1 VLRQAQHE
9 RFWLLVTLTVTIL
22 GCGTSSGVPRIGGDW
37 GACDPADPRNRR
49 TRASILV
56 RSAATT
62 ILVDTG
68 PDMREQLL
76 AAGVGMIDT
85 VLWTHE
91 HADHTHGIDDLR
103 QIFHL
108 RRTPVPGLA
117 RERCLES
124 LERRFRYVFHG
135 RGGYPPTATIAPLA
149 DDVMI
154 GDIRVRTVDQPHGNI
169 SSAGFRL
176 EHGGASV
183 AYSTDFH
190 DVTPD
195 MDDLFAG
202 VDLWVVDALRY
213 APHPTHAN
221 LATTLDAI
229 ARARPKRAILT
240 HMDQSLDYATLAAE
254 LPATVEPG
262 YDGLTVAVA

>member
-1 VLRQAQHE
+1 VKLI
-9 RFWLLVTLTVTIL
+9 VL

-37 GACDPADPRNRR
+37 GACDPANPRNRR

-56 RSAATT
+56 RNATTT

-76 AAGVGMIDT
+76 AAEVAQIDA

-108 RRTPVPGLA
+108 QRQPVPCFA
-117 RERCLES
+117 RPRTLES

-135 RGGYPPTATIAPLA
+135 RGGYPPTATISKLE
-149 DDVMI
+149 DVLTI
-154 GDIRVRTVDQPHGNI
+154 GDIQIRTVDQPHGGI
-169 SSAGFRL
+169 TSAGFRFDKDNISI
-176 EHGGASV
+176 G
-183 AYSTDFH
+183 YSTDFH
-190 DVTPD
+190 EVTRD
-195 MDDLFAG
+195 MEDLFAG
-202 VDLWVVDALRY
+202 VDVWVVDALRH

-221 LATTLDAI
+221 LATTLEAI
-229 ARARPKRAILT
+229 ARLRPKRAILT
-240 HMDQSLDYATLAAE
+240 HMDQSMDYRSLAGE
-254 LPATVEPG
+254 LPAGVEPG
-262 YDGLTVAVA
+262 YDQLEIALS

>member
-1 VLRQAQHE
+1 MK
-9 RFWLLVTLTVTIL
+9 LVVL

-37 GACDPADPRNRR
+37 GACDPGDPRNRR

-56 RSAATT
+56 QSGNTS
-62 ILVDTG
+62 ILVDTS

-76 AAGVGMIDT
+76 AAGISDIDA

-108 RRTPVPGLA
+108 RGAAVPCYARDRT
-117 RERCLES
+117 LES

-135 RGGYPPTATIAPLA
+135 RGGYPPTATIAALP

-154 GDIRVRTVDQPHGNI
+154 GDLRVRTVDQPHGGI
-169 SSAGFRL
+169 TSAGFRF
-176 EHGGASV
+176 EFGGLSI
-183 AYSTDFH
+183 AYSTDFQY
-190 DVTPD
+190 VTPE
-195 MDDLFAG
+195 MKDLFAG
-202 VDLWVVDALRY
+202 VDLWVVDALRH

-221 LATTLDAI
+221 LAITLEAI
-229 ARARPKRAILT
+229 SELKPSRAILT
-240 HMDQSLDYATLAAE
+240 HMDHSLDYMSLAAE
-254 LPATVEPG
+254 LPAAVEPG
-262 YDGLTVAVA
+262 YDGLEVLLE

>member
-1 VLRQAQHE
+1 MKLIV
-9 RFWLLVTLTVTIL
+9 L

-37 GACDPADPRNRR
+37 GACDPDDPRNRR

-56 RSAATT
+56 QSGSTT

-76 AAGVGMIDT
+76 AANVARIDA

-108 RRTPVPGLA
+108 RREPVHCYA
-117 RERCLES
+117 RQRTLES

-135 RGGYPPTATIAPLA
+135 RGGYPPTATIWPLE
-149 DDVMI
+149 DVLTI
-154 GDIRVRTVDQPHGNI
+154 GDIQVRTVDQPHGGI
-169 SSAGFRL
+169 TSAGFRFQK
-176 EHGGASV
+176 ERESIG
-183 AYSTDFH
+183 YSTDFH
-190 DVTPD
+190 EITRD
-195 MDDLFAG
+195 MEAMFTGLDI
-202 VDLWVVDALRY
+202 WVVDALRR

-221 LATTLDAI
+221 LAITLEAI
-229 ARARPKRAILT
+229 GRLKPKRAILT
-240 HMDQSLDYATLAAE
+240 HMDQSMDYRSLAAE
-254 LPATVEPG
+254 LPAGIEPG
-262 YDGLTVAVA
+262 HDQLEITLS